1 MKKIRDA
8 EATKTK
14 VLKVAEKIFADKG
27 YSGTSLAMISQ
38 KSGFSDG
45 LILYHFKTKENL
57 YKQVVEKIS
66 AQYLKAVTGSLDK
79 DLPVEEAMKESLIA
93 AFEFWKKDTTCQRIN
108 LWAYLENREGTSYNE
123 AQLTAKLTTYML
135 SLQEKGYFPKDIHPI
150 VFLTMIIGSIQF
162 WFRYKSR
169 FSKILQLKKSE
180 DELDDLFLKQFAQMI
195 GKILPGI

>member
-1 MKKIRDA
+1 MKKQRDA
-8 EATKTK
+8 EATKAK
-14 VLKVAEKIFADKG
+14 ILKVAEKIFADKG
-27 YSGTSLAMISQ
+27 FSGTSIAMISK

-66 AQYLKAVTGSLDK
+66 AQYLETVTGPLDK
-79 DLPVEEAMKESLIA
+79 DLPVEKAMKESLIA
-93 AFEFWKKDTTCQRIN
+93 AFKFWKNDTTCQRIN
-108 LWAYLENREGTSYNE
+108 LWAYLENKEGTSFNE
-123 AQLTAKLTTYML
+123 TQLTAKLTTYML
-135 SLQEKGYFPKDIHPI
+135 SLQEKGYFPGDIHPI

-169 FSKILQLKKSE
+169 FSKILQLKE
-180 DELDDLFLKQFAQMI
+180 TENELDDLFLKQFAQMI